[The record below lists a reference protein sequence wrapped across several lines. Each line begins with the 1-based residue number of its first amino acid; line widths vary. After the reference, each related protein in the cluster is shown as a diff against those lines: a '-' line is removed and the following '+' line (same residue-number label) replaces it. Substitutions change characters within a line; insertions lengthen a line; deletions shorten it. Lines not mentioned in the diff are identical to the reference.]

1 MSEIFIGL
9 MSGTSLDG
17 VDGVLVDCTGGSPR
31 HLADAHQPFDGAL
44 RDELLALNT
53 AGANELTRAAR
64 TGNALSKVYATTV
77 QALLTQVQ
85 DVTVRAIGGHGQTVR
100 HQPDEGYT
108 IQLLNGALLA
118 ELTGIDVV
126 CDFRSRDIAAGGEGA
141 PLVPAFHHAVFASS
155 AAHRV
160 IVNIGGIANLTSL
173 PPAGV
178 VTGFDC
184 GPGNLLLDAWIRRH
198 RHVAFDRDGAW
209 AVSGTV
215 IRPLLEALLSEA
227 FFARLPPKSSGRD
240 LFNPAW
246 LEKHLSGNEAA
257 VDVQATLLE
266 LTAMTISEAIH
277 QHCKT
282 AHEIYLCGGGARNS
296 ALRRRIETL
305 LKPAKVAVTDALRI
319 HAEFVEAT
327 AFAWLAQRTMNGQD
341 GNLPAVTGAAGPRI
355 LGAIHRA

>member
-17 VDGVLVDCTGGSPR
+17 VDGVLVDCTGGAPR

-53 AGANELTRAAR
+53 SGANELTRAAR
-64 TGNALSKVYATTV
+64 AGNALAKVYATTV

-160 IVNIGGIANLTSL
+160 VVNMGGIANLTSL
-173 PPAGV
+173 PPEGV

-184 GPGNLLLDAWIRRH
+184 GPGNLLLDAWILRH
-198 RHVAFDRDGAW
+198 RNVAFDGDGAW
-209 AVSGTV
+209 AASGTV

-246 LEKHLSGNEAA
+246 LEKHLSGNEAG

-305 LKPAKVAVTDALRI
+305 LKPAKVAITDALGI

-327 AFAWLAQRTMNGQD
+327 AFAWLVQRTMNGQG